1 MITFAQRFPTAFS
14 AFSAVLSVLN
24 ILSVL
29 SLLRL
34 PLRAHGG
41 LVQHTYFRA
50 VLSRNA
56 LADNCPCVGT
66 GKHSLVCV
74 LSRIA
79 FAQYSD
85 HRPCVVHQ
93 CYVLSHGHIQ
103 NAWSKQEDSSMGGSI
118 QSGAFVQNA
127 CSGSRGAFVKRAQAP
142 GRAFVR
148 NACMVS
154 SGTRGTGGFW
164 CAGGAGN
171 ARLSTLDLFSSRSTP
186 RILKEGALKP
196 TLRYASPCPIF
207 VRPTALLVHSSS
219 TLRPPYGA
227 PRPLFVRPTAPYG
240 ARYTGQ
246 GHGERSKAQSHQ

>member
-1 MITFAQRFPTAFS
+1 MRG
-14 AFSAVLSVLN
+14 
-24 ILSVL
+24 
-29 SLLRL
+29 
-34 PLRAHGG
+34 HGV
-41 LVQHTYFRA
+41 VQHTYFRA

-103 NAWSKQEDSSMGGSI
+103 NAWSKQEDSSMGGRI

-142 GRAFVR
+142 GRAFVQ

-164 CAGGAGN
+164 GAQ
-171 ARLSTLDLFSSRSTP
+171 RSVSSSRSTP

-196 TLRYASPCPIF
+196 ANASPCLP
-207 VRPTALLVHSSS
+207 LLVHSSS
-219 TLRPPYGA
+219 TLRPPYGT

-240 ARYTGQ
+240 ARYT
-246 GHGERSKAQSHQ
+246 

>member
-41 LVQHTYFRA
+41 VVQHTYFRA

-142 GRAFVR
+142 GRAFVQ

-164 CAGGAGN
+164 PQ
-171 ARLSTLDLFSSRSTP
+171 RSVSSSRSTP

-196 TLRYASPCPIF
+196 ANASPCPIF
-207 VRPTALLVHSSS
+207 VLVHSSY
-219 TLRPPYGA
+219 TLRHSSPTPRSPYGTLRRSLYLGDQ
-227 PRPLFVRPTAPYG
+227 PRKPSKPSYG
-240 ARYTGQ
+240 
-246 GHGERSKAQSHQ
+246 GHGERSKAQSRR